1 MDDYALTYTFITAG
15 IHTVIIHSIIA
26 ALMQT
31 LPWLLAVGN
40 CFILHAGY
48 LLFCQSL
55 FHRLSSYLNSVL
67 TEVFEALPHCT
78 ANHSSI
84 QQAEGLLCGITA
96 LAWSYFPYS
105 FFSKKTPWKHVVCA
119 SMMPREL
126 GFFSSG
132 VNFFAL
138 LNYFTENIQ
147 EPLFLWQLRNELAS
161 PSYAK
166 DTYQWCWSAQHRAT
180 FYAVGEAIGSRLCP
194 AWGPH
199 LNIQLLRKQPAAHST
214 GNTTSSS
221 ENLTYKENNDSIFS
235 LIKKKKTRYFIIWCN
250 YIFWCDRNQRNPV
263 LKESQAILSASPFY
277 DSP

>member
-1 MDDYALTYTFITAG
+1 
-15 IHTVIIHSIIA
+15 
-26 ALMQT
+26 
-31 LPWLLAVGN
+31 
-40 CFILHAGY
+40 
-48 LLFCQSL
+48 
-55 FHRLSSYLNSVL
+55 
-67 TEVFEALPHCT
+67 
-78 ANHSSI
+78 
-84 QQAEGLLCGITA
+84 
-96 LAWSYFPYS
+96 
-105 FFSKKTPWKHVVCA
+105 
-119 SMMPREL
+119 MMPREL
-126 GFFSSG
+126 GFSSSE

-235 LIKKKKTRYFIIWCN
+235 LIKKKKDQILHHLVQLYLLMWQKSKKSCLERKSSNSFSLSILWFTITICQSTELCTEELILYVLMRTYTVKCYLTLEDKFKVLTQN
-250 YIFWCDRNQRNPV
+250 YQVIVHLSGYCARCD
-263 LKESQAILSASPFY
+263 SS
-277 DSP
+277 

>member
-1 MDDYALTYTFITAG
+1 MK
-15 IHTVIIHSIIA
+15 
-26 ALMQT
+26 
-31 LPWLLAVGN
+31 LLSL
-40 CFILHAGY
+40 F
-48 LLFCQSL
+48 LLF
-55 FHRLSSYLNSVL
+55 
-67 TEVFEALPHCT
+67 
-78 ANHSSI
+78 
-84 QQAEGLLCGITA
+84 
-96 LAWSYFPYS
+96 
-105 FFSKKTPWKHVVCA
+105 KKTPWKHVVCA

-126 GFFSSG
+126 GFSSSG

-221 ENLTYKENNDSIFS
+221 ENLTYKENDSIFS
-235 LIKKKKTRYFIIWCN
+235 LIKKNKTRYFIVWCN
-250 YIFWCDRNQRNPV
+250 YIFWCDRNQRNSV
-263 LKESQAILSASPFY
+263 LKESQVILSPSPFY